1 MLKVEEIHIK
11 NHVFVMEKEHPV
23 NARRRLGYSRNMCE
37 CISYVLYLEG
47 YVPAC
52 TAHLSREQ

>member
-1 MLKVEEIHIK
+1 MEEIHIK